1 MSLTRYISDFVNEN
15 PGKSVGAV
23 SGLILGVLILAFGF
37 WRTVVILLFIILG
50 FIIGKMIDDGD
61 SGIEAIKNIFR
72 RK

>member
-37 WRTVVILLFIILG
+37 WKTIVILLFIILG

>member
-1 MSLTRYISDFVNEN
+1 MSLSRYISDFVNEN

-37 WRTVVILLFIILG
+37 WKTVVILLFIILG

>member
-37 WRTVVILLFIILG
+37 WRTVVIILFIILG

-72 RK
+72 RR

>member
-37 WRTVVILLFIILG
+37 WRTVVIILFIILG

-61 SGIEAIKNIFR
+61 SAVEAIKNIFR
-72 RK
+72 RR

>member
-15 PGKSVGAV
+15 PGKSVGAF
-23 SGLILGVLILAFGF
+23 SGLILGVLILTFGF
-37 WRTVVILLFIILG
+37 WRTVVIILFIILG

-72 RK
+72 RR

>member
-23 SGLILGVLILAFGF
+23 SGLILGVLILTFGF
-37 WRTVVILLFIILG
+37 WKTIVILLFIILG

-72 RK
+72 RR

>member
-37 WRTVVILLFIILG
+37 WRTVVIILFIILG
-50 FIIGKMIDDGD
+50 FIIGKMFDDGD
-61 SGIEAIKNIFR
+61 SAIEAIKNIFR
-72 RK
+72 RR

>member
-37 WRTVVILLFIILG
+37 WKTIVILLFIILG

-61 SGIEAIKNIFR
+61 SGIDAIKNIFR